1 MITKVYSAIPHGY
14 NGKIVE
20 VEASLT
26 KGLPTFNLVGMG
38 DKTILESKDRVRS
51 AIQNSNLTF
60 PLQKVTINLAPAN
73 LIKTG
78 STLDLPIAIAILAA
92 SRQLTGL
99 DITNKFFVG
108 ELSLGGNIRPVH
120 GIINIVESAKNAGF
134 TEVFIPYENL
144 NSAAIVGDI
153 KIYPVKGLQQV
164 FLHLKNQTSIIPINS
179 STYQSSIVAHPQQFN
194 VTIDHI
200 HGLNFAKR
208 ALVLALAGHHNI
220 LFSGPPG
227 SGKTLLAKAIPSLLP
242 PPTPKELLEITKLNE
257 LSSTLNSTNIRPF
270 RSPHHSSSTCSI
282 IGGGTPIMPG
292 EISLAHHGVLFL
304 DELPEFSHQVL
315 EALRQPLEDRQI
327 TIARTKQKVTYPA
340 NFILVATMNP
350 CPCGFYGSQ
359 IKNCTCTT
367 NEIQHYQKRI
377 SGPILDRIDIKV
389 HVPYLGNQKI
399 LEQFNIHVPKQA
411 EIISPFTYQSLKKSI
426 QQAIDRQRS
435 RYQTDQLYNGTLSSS
450 QVTNFIQLSKSAQR
464 HLEQA
469 SSQLHLSA
477 RSLLKII
484 RLSRTIADLDSS
496 IDIKIQHL
504 SEAISFNQS

>member
-51 AIQNSNLTF
+51 ALTF

-153 KIYPVKGLQQV
+153 KIYPVKSLQQV
-164 FLHLKNQTSIIPINS
+164 FLHLKNQTSIVSINS
-179 STYQSSIVAHPQQFN
+179 STYQSSIVAHSQQFN

-257 LSSTLNSTNIRPF
+257 LSSTLNSINIRPL
-270 RSPHHSSSTCSI
+270 RSPHHSSSACSI
-282 IGGGTPIMPG
+282 IGGGTPIIPG

-367 NEIQHYQKRI
+367 NEIQRYQKRI

-389 HVPYLGNQKI
+389 HVSYLGNQKI
-399 LEQFNIHVPKQA
+399 LEQFNIHTPKQA
-411 EIISPFTYQSLKKSI
+411 EISPFTHQNLKKSI
-426 QQAIDRQRS
+426 QQAIDRQKS
-435 RYQTDQLYNGTLSSS
+435 RYQTDQLYNGILSSS
-450 QVTNFIQLSKSAQR
+450 
-464 HLEQA
+464 EQA

-496 IDIKIQHL
+496 TDIKIQHL